1 MSTLTI
7 PYTDGTWGGGYENSI
22 KSAYIRLTY
31 EASNG
36 TVKITE
42 IEGQINWKN
51 GASQDSWD
59 YTPPDTYIK
68 VGGTSKKI
76 TINQVYFKAGGWE
89 TWGLTD
95 ISWTGLTG
103 KEKISFSLSLP
114 TTATDSP
121 SHNGAQFTSSIPMSL
136 STYKV
141 TFNANGGSLGNVPSY
156 QTKKYGINL
165 ALSSYEPTRSGYSF
179 EGWGTS
185 SSATTASYQPG
196 STYKSNSAITLYAI
210 WKSENGKTTF
220 YCDSSAYFLDH
231 IHLKFYK
238 KNSSN
243 TQTVVWKSSNG
254 ATFTSHEKNTLN
266 SLTNLQSDYSLS
278 AARFQSFFDANQDEV
293 DVTITVTTYNSSGT
307 SLGSAS
313 RTFTM
318 RMREVDGRPSA
329 PSASVSRTA
338 TGATITLTRPS
349 TYKYGATFKEW
360 HYQYNY
366 GKSVSLSGNT
376 ITAERYDTTNQTHVI
391 QVWAEDSRGF
401 ISDKIDVVWYVR
413 RKGPCVYQNG
423 AWRAAKPR
431 LYTSDGW
438 TKRQAYVYNGS
449 AWKRSKI

>member
-1 MSTLTI
+1 MATLTI
-7 PYTDGTWGGGYENSI
+7 PYTDGTWGGNYGQPS
-22 KSAYIRLTY
+22 SAYIRLTY
-31 EASNG
+31 TASNG

-42 IEGQINWKN
+42 IEGQINWSY
-51 GASQDSWD
+51 GTSDSWD
-59 YTPPDTYIK
+59 YDPPTTYIK
-68 VGGTSKKI
+68 VGGTSKKV
-76 TINQVYFKAGGWE
+76 TLNQIYFKDGGW
-89 TWGLTD
+89 TSWGLTD

-103 KEKISFSLSLP
+103 KENISFSMTLSDN
-114 TTATDSP
+114 TGS
-121 SHNGAQFTSSIPMSL
+121 SHEGAKFETSIPMSL

-141 TFNANGGSLGNVPSY
+141 TFNANGGSLGNVPSS

-266 SLTNLQSDYSLS
+266 SLTNLQTDYSLKAS
-278 AARFQSFFDANQDEV
+278 RFQSFFDSDQDSV

-307 SLGSAS
+307 SLGSTS

-318 RMREVDGRPSA
+318 IMREADARPSA

-349 TYKYGATFKEW
+349 TYSYGATFGEW
-360 HYQYNY
+360 HYSYNY

-376 ITAERYDTTNQTHVI
+376 ITAERYETTNQTHVI